1 METSKDKILNA
12 AIAEFAQYGFDGA
25 RVDRIA
31 KRSKLNKAMIYYHF
45 KNKEALYAAL
55 LQTLAQAIVDT
66 VQDTIQKSFETG
78 NPLLIIEAYAHHI
91 SNLDNRY
98 FFIMMRELSSGGK
111 FIKKIIAPTIIEPMT
126 KVIGTIYQVAKDKNI
141 VKDLHPQYT
150 MISVA
155 GAVIF
160 YNLMRQIL
168 QGTTVHAQY
177 FSDEHVNEYIA
188 NLLQLLSGGIM
199 KKEDV

>member
-12 AIAEFAQYGFDGA
+12 AIDEFSQYGFDGA

-31 KRSKLNKAMIYYHF
+31 KRSKFNKAMIYYHF
-45 KNKEALYAAL
+45 KNKEALYVAL
-55 LQTLAQAIVDT
+55 LQALAQTIMDT
-66 VQDTIQKSFETG
+66 VQDTIQKALVTG
-78 NPLLIIEAYAHHI
+78 NPLLVIEAYAHHI

-98 FFIMMRELSSGGK
+98 FLIIMRELSSGGK

-126 KVIGTIYQVAKDKNI
+126 QVIGNMYQVAKDKHI

-168 QGTTVHAQY
+168 QGTSVHEKY
-177 FSDEHVNEYIA
+177 FSNEHVNDYIA

>member
-1 METSKDKILNA
+1 METSRDKILNA
-12 AIAEFAQYGFDGA
+12 AITEFAQYGFDGA

-45 KNKEALYAAL
+45 KNKESLYAAL
-55 LQTLAQAIVDT
+55 LQTLAQTIVDT
-66 VQDTIQKSFETG
+66 IQNTIQKALETG

-91 SNLDNRY
+91 SNLDKRY
-98 FFIMMRELSSGGK
+98 FLIVMRELSSGGK

-126 KVIGTIYQVAKDKNI
+126 QLIGSMYQVAKEKHM
-141 VKDLHPQYT
+141 VRDLHPQYT

-168 QGTTVHAQY
+168 QGTSVHEQY
-177 FSDEHVNEYIA
+177 FSDVHVNEYIT

>member
-1 METSKDKILNA
+1 MKTSRDKILNA
-12 AIAEFAQYGFDGA
+12 AIDEFSQYGFDGA

-31 KRSKLNKAMIYYHF
+31 KRSKFNKAMIYYHF

-55 LQTLAQAIVDT
+55 LQTLAQTIMNT
-66 VQDTIQKSFETG
+66 VQDTIQKAVETG
-78 NPLLIIEAYAHHI
+78 NPLLIFEAYAHHI
-91 SNLDNRY
+91 SNLDKRY
-98 FFIMMRELSSGGK
+98 FLIMMRELSSRGK
-111 FIKKIIAPTIIEPMT
+111 FIKKIIAPTFIEPMT
-126 KVIGTIYQVAKDKNI
+126 QVIGNMYKVLKEKHI

-160 YNLMRQIL
+160 YNLMRLIL
-168 QGTTVHAQY
+168 QGTAVHEQY
-177 FSDEHVNEYIA
+177 FNEEHVNEYIA